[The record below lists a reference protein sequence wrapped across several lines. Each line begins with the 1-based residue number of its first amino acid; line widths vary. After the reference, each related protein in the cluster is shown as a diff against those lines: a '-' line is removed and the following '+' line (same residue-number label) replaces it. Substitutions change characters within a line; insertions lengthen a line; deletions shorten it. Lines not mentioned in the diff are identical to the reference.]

1 MRFFFNPAGTS
12 SMLAGSTMSRLAHA
26 FARARAEK
34 RAAFVAY
41 LCAGDPDA
49 ATSLAACRAL
59 LDGGVD
65 VLELGLPFTDPLADG
80 LTNQLAA
87 QRALES
93 GADPESVFAL
103 VRQLRASHPTTPIVF
118 YVYYNMIYSPGVEKF
133 CQRAAA
139 AGVDGLLALD
149 CPPEEATELLTA
161 SRKNNLEN
169 IFIIA
174 PTTPRAR
181 IAKIAAT
188 ASGFL
193 YYVSLEGVTGER
205 KELPASIPTAVA
217 EIRRHTQLPVV
228 VGFGV
233 SQASH
238 VRQIAKVAD
247 GVVVGSA
254 LVNTIAT
261 NLGERRK
268 IPGAL
273 RAKLAELQTG
283 LAKA

>member
-1 MRFFFNPAGTS
+1 MDRIA
-12 SMLAGSTMSRLAHA
+12 AA

-41 LCAGDPDA
+41 LCAGDPDPA
-49 ATSLAACRAL
+49 SSLAACRAL
-59 LDGGVD
+59 IAGGVD

-87 QRALES
+87 QRALEAGVS
-93 GADPESVFAL
+93 TETVLQL
-103 VRQLRASHPTTPIVF
+103 VRDLRSTPKSQSPANSVPIVL
-118 YVYYNMIYSPGVEKF
+118 YAYYNMVFTPGVENF
-133 CQRAAA
+133 VRRAVA

-149 CPPEEATELLTA
+149 CPPEEAGELLAA
-161 SRKNNLEN
+161 SRAHGLKN

-174 PTTPRAR
+174 PTTPPAR
-181 IAKIAAT
+181 IARIAAA

-205 KELPASIPTAVA
+205 ADLPASIPAAVA
-217 EIRRHTQLPVV
+217 EIRRHTTLPVV

-233 SQASH
+233 SKPAH
-238 VRQIAKVAD
+238 VRQVAAVAD

-254 LVNTIAT
+254 LVNTVAAHLSDRV
-261 NLGERRK
+261 N
-268 IPGAL
+268 IPTAL
-273 RAKLAELQTG
+273 AAKFADLRPG
-283 LAKA
+283 LARAG

>member
-1 MRFFFNPAGTS
+1 
-12 SMLAGSTMSRLAHA
+12 MSRLAA
-26 FARARAEK
+26 VFAQARAQK

-49 ATSLAACRAL
+49 ATSLAACRTL

-65 VLELGLPFTDPLADG
+65 VLELGVPFTDPLADG

-93 GADPESVFAL
+93 GADPESVLTL
-103 VRQLRASHPTTPIVF
+103 VRQLRKDYPATPIVF

-139 AGVDGLLALD
+139 AGVDALLALD
-149 CPPEEATELLTA
+149 CPPEEAAELLTA
-161 SRKNNLEN
+161 ARKYKLEN

-174 PTTPRAR
+174 PTTPPAR
-181 IAKIAAT
+181 IARIAAA

-205 KELPASIPTAVA
+205 TELPASIPAAVK
-217 EIRRHTQLPVV
+217 EIRRHTKLPIV

-233 SQASH
+233 STAGH
-238 VRQIAKVAD
+238 VRQIAQVAD

-261 NLGERRK
+261 NLNERAK
-268 IPGAL
+268 IPAAL
-273 RAKLAELQTG
+273 GGKLAELQAG
-283 LAKA
+283 LKQG

>member
-1 MRFFFNPAGTS
+1 
-12 SMLAGSTMSRLAHA
+12 MSRLAAA
-26 FARARAEK
+26 FARARADN

-49 ATSLAACRAL
+49 ATSLAACRTL
-59 LDGGVD
+59 LKGGVD

-93 GADPESVFAL
+93 GANPEAVLGL
-103 VRQLRASHPTTPIVF
+103 VRTLRAEFPAVPIVF
-118 YVYYNMIYSPGVEKF
+118 YVYYNMIYAPGVENF
-133 CQRAAA
+133 CRRAAA

-149 CPPEEATELLTA
+149 CPPEEAAELLAA
-161 SRKNNLEN
+161 SRKHHLEN
-169 IFIIA
+169 IFIVA
-174 PTTPRAR
+174 PTTPPDR
-181 IAKIAAT
+181 IRLIAAA
-188 ASGFL
+188 ASGFI

-205 KELPASIPTAVA
+205 ADLPASIPAAVR

-228 VGFGV
+228 VGFGI
-233 SQASH
+233 SKAAH
-238 VRQIAKVAD
+238 VRQVAAVAD

-261 NLGERRK
+261 NLQTRQR
-268 IPGAL
+268 IPKVLG
-273 RAKLAELQTG
+273 AKLAELRAG
-283 LAKA
+283 LAPA

>member
-1 MRFFFNPAGTS
+1 
-12 SMLAGSTMSRLAHA
+12 MSRLAQA
-26 FARARAEK
+26 FAQARAQK

-65 VLELGLPFTDPLADG
+65 VLELGVPFTDPLADG

-87 QRALES
+87 QRALEAGS
-93 GADPESVFAL
+93 DPEHVLAL
-103 VRQLRASHPTTPIVF
+103 VQQLRRSYPTTPIVF
-118 YVYYNMIYSPGVEKF
+118 YVYYNMIYSPGIDNF

-139 AGVDGLLALD
+139 AGVDALLALD
-149 CPPEEATELLTA
+149 CPPEEAADLLAA
-161 SRKNNLEN
+161 SRKYNLEN
-169 IFIIA
+169 IFIVA
-174 PTTPRAR
+174 PTTPPAR
-181 IAKIAAT
+181 IAQITAI
-188 ASGFL
+188 ASGFI

-205 KELPASIPTAVA
+205 KELPDSIPAAVKQ
-217 EIRRHTQLPVV
+217 IRQYTQLPVV

-238 VRQIAKVAD
+238 VQQIAQVAD

-261 NLGERRK
+261 NLASRAK
-268 IPGAL
+268 IPAAL
-273 RAKLAELQTG
+273 GAKLKELQAG
-283 LAKA
+283 LGKNI

>member
-1 MRFFFNPAGTS
+1 
-12 SMLAGSTMSRLAHA
+12 MSRIADA

-49 ATSLAACRAL
+49 ATSLAACEAL
-59 LDGGVD
+59 LKGGVD
-65 VLELGLPFTDPLADG
+65 VLELGVPFTDPLADG

-87 QRALES
+87 QRALEA
-93 GADPESVFAL
+93 GANPESIFAL
-103 VRQLRASHPTTPIVF
+103 VRALRAAHPATPIVF
-118 YVYYNMIYSPGVEKF
+118 YVYYNMIYAPGVEGF

-139 AGVDGLLALD
+139 AGVDALLALD
-149 CPPEEATELLTA
+149 CPPEEAGELLAA
-161 SRKNNLEN
+161 SRKHGLAN
-169 IFIIA
+169 IFIVA
-174 PTTPRAR
+174 PTTPPSR
-181 IAKIAAT
+181 IPVIAAA
-188 ASGFL
+188 ASGFI

-205 KELPASIPTAVA
+205 AELPASIPAAVA
-217 EIRRHTQLPVV
+217 EIRRHTKLPVV

-233 SQASH
+233 SKAAH

-254 LVNTIAT
+254 LVNIIAT
-261 NLGERRK
+261 HLGERAE

-273 RAKLAELQTG
+273 GEKLAELQAG
-283 LAKA
+283 LTSA

>member
-1 MRFFFNPAGTS
+1 MDRIAS
-12 SMLAGSTMSRLAHA
+12 A

-49 ATSLAACRAL
+49 VSSLAACRAL

-65 VLELGLPFTDPLADG
+65 ILELGVPFTDPLADG

-93 GADPESVFAL
+93 GADAASVFQL
-103 VRQLRASHPTTPIVF
+103 VRDLRAQGSATVPIVL
-118 YVYYNMIYSPGVEKF
+118 YAYYNMVFAPGVEKF
-133 CQRAAA
+133 VRRAVA
-139 AGVDGLLALD
+139 AGVDGLLTLD
-149 CPPEEATELLTA
+149 CPPEEAGELLAA
-161 SRKNNLEN
+161 SQKHGLKN

-174 PTTPRAR
+174 PTTPPAR
-181 IAKIAAT
+181 IARIAAS

-205 KELPASIPTAVA
+205 TELPASIPAKVA
-217 EIRRHTQLPVV
+217 EIKRHTRLPVV

-233 SQASH
+233 SSAAH
-238 VRQIAKVAD
+238 VRQVAAVAD

-254 LVNTIAT
+254 LVNTVAAHLSDRAGIAPA
-261 NLGERRK
+261 LAAK
-268 IPGAL
+268 FAAL
-273 RAKLAELQTG
+273 RSG
-283 LAKA
+283 LACV